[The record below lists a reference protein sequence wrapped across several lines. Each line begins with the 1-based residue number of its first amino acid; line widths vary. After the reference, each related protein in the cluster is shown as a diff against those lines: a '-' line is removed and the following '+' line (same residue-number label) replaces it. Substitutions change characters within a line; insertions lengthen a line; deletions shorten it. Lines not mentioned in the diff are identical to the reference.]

1 MEEELAEYREMV
13 ERKMDQIDL
22 HYIRNYL
29 PQIIL
34 LLLLHIQLHLLHIHK
49 IQMQEL
55 EEVKL

>member
-34 LLLLHIQLHLLHIHK
+34 LLLHIQLHLLHIHK